1 MYIYIYMMLTVNGHV
16 WDMVELKAERGV
28 YLQYDD
34 GKTAAVFDLSIATRC
49 HTSKE
54 CSYAGVIFKT

>member
-1 MYIYIYMMLTVNGHV
+1 MMLTVNGHV

-34 GKTAAVFDLSIATRC
+34 GKT
-49 HTSKE
+49 SKE

>member
-1 MYIYIYMMLTVNGHV
+1 MMLTVNGHV